1 MAHAN
6 ARLTPAGRL
15 TLVGRIA
22 AHPRRPIAHIAH
34 EMGVSRT
41 TAYRWWGRYQQLG
54 QAGLVDR
61 PSIPAHCPRRTAARL
76 EERILRLRRRERLGP
91 ARIAARLGLPAST
104 VHRVLVRHRMNR
116 LVWLDRPTGRPI
128 RRYEHARP
136 GDLVHLDV
144 KKLGRIPAGG
154 GHRGQG
160 RAAGTVN
167 RRADRSGGGHDDLH
181 AAVDDHSRLAYVEI
195 LGDERAQ
202 SCARFWRRAPH
213 WFALHGILVA
223 RVLTD
228 NGVGYRS
235 RLVGAALAD
244 TDVRHRRTRP
254 YRPQTNGKVE
264 RFNRT
269 LLEEWAYRRLYRS
282 NAARERALQ
291 PWVHRYNMHRAHT
304 GPRRPAT
311 GQPRQQPPWLLH
323 LVRKITMLA
332 TSNIAPTPVL
342 AVVCCG
348 PSGDSSRNDRA
359 RTTTS
364 MRMSAGRSRLTRRT

>member
-34 EMGVSRT
+34 EMGISRT

-61 PSIPAHCPRRTAARL
+61 PSIPAHSPRRTPARL
-76 EERILRLRRRERLGP
+76 EQRILRLRRRERLGP
-91 ARIAARLGLPAST
+91 ARIAARVQLPAST
-104 VHRVLVRHRMNR
+104 VHRVLVRHQMNR
-116 LVWLDRPTGRPI
+116 LASVDRPTGRPI
-128 RRYEHARP
+128 RRYEHLHP
-136 GDLVHLDV
+136 GDLVHLDT

-154 GHRGQG
+154 GHRVHG
-160 RAAGTVN
+160 RAAGTLN
-167 RRADRSGGGHDDLH
+167 RRADRSSGGYDYLH
-181 AAVDDHSRLAYVEI
+181 AAVDDHSRLAYVEV

-202 SCARFWRRAPH
+202 TCARFWRRAHH
-213 WFALHGILVA
+213 WFALHGISVA
-223 RVLTD
+223 RVLSD

-235 RLVGAALAD
+235 RLFKAALAD
-244 TDVRHRRTRP
+244 TGVRHQHTRP

-282 NAARERALQ
+282 NAARDRALQ
-291 PWVHRYNMHRAHT
+291 PWVHTYNHHRAHT
-304 GPRRPAT
+304 ALG
-311 GQPRQQPPWLLH
+311 GLPP
-323 LVRKITMLA
+323 V
-332 TSNIAPTPVL
+332 
-342 AVVCCG
+342 
-348 PSGDSSRNDRA
+348 SRINNLPGYY
-359 RTTTS
+359 T
-364 MRMSAGRSRLTRRT
+364 